1 MTTPPSSDSW
11 ESPLH
16 SSSQVYFAHPDL
28 GGAYGTAK
36 AGLGICS
43 ISVLRP
49 DLIIKSVIPVV
60 LAGILGLYGLIV
72 SVIILGSMDKA
83 NYPFFKAYSHLG
95 AGLCCG
101 FSSLAAG
108 LAIGIVGD
116 AGTLRLTQVLEPT
129 PNKKD
134 SSLV

>member
-1 MTTPPSSDSW
+1 MRQMTTPPSSDIW
-11 ESPLH
+11 ESQQP
-16 SSSQVYFAHPDL
+16 SSSAVDLPHPDL

-72 SVIILGSMDKA
+72 SVIILGNSKL
-83 NYPFFKAYSHLG
+83 S
-95 AGLCCG
+95 
-101 FSSLAAG
+101 
-108 LAIGIVGD
+108 
-116 AGTLRLTQVLEPT
+116 
-129 PNKKD
+129 
-134 SSLV
+134 

>member
-1 MTTPPSSDSW
+1 
-11 ESPLH
+11 
-16 SSSQVYFAHPDL
+16 L

-72 SVIILGSMDKA
+72 AVIILGNINSQDYK
-83 NYPFFKAYSHLG
+83 YFKAYSHLG

-101 FSSLAAG
+101 LSSLAAG

-116 AGTLRLTQVLEPT
+116 AGSLSSHKVSEPT
-129 PNKKD
+129 PNRRD
-134 SSLV
+134 SSQA